1 MFTHV
6 KSIYVVAICAA
17 LSGTRIVGKAGN
29 GARFCHS
36 LSDEPCCVLTSLAM
50 TCVIRSATFGS

>member
-17 LSGTRIVGKAGN
+17 LSLSKQKPHPMLRDAAERAT
-29 GARFCHS
+29 GANR
-36 LSDEPCCVLTSLAM
+36 A
-50 TCVIRSATFGS
+50 

>member
-17 LSGTRIVGKAGN
+17 LV
-29 GARFCHS
+29 F
-36 LSDEPCCVLTSLAM
+36 
-50 TCVIRSATFGS
+50 SATDALGGADLGQASCADISAKKK